1 MKSQPVAKDIDNYIA
16 EFPGSVCNQLE
27 ILREAIKSAAP
38 KSVEVISYGM
48 PAFKQNNVLVYFAAY
63 KMHIGFYPTGSGI
76 SEFENEISKYKYSKG
91 AVQFPI
97 NEPLPLALI
106 KKIVRFRAKQDKEN
120 AELKVAL
127 SKSKRK

>member
-1 MKSQPVAKDIDNYIA
+1 MKFQ
-16 EFPGSVCNQLE
+16 
-27 ILREAIKSAAP
+27 
-38 KSVEVISYGM
+38 
-48 PAFKQNNVLVYFAAY
+48 
-63 KMHIGFYPTGSGI
+63 
-76 SEFENEISKYKYSKG
+76 YKYSKG